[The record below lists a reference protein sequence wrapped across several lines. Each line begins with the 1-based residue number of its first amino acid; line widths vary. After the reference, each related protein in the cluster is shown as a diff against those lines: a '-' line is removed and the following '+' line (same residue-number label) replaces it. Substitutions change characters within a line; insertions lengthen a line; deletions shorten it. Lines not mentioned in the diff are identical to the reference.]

1 MLDRRDPINYVD
13 KEPVPAHIATAP
25 PVAHAALLGLGVY
38 RPRRVVPNSELV
50 DQIDSTDEWIRSRSG
65 IESRRWAEADET
77 IVSMSVAAAADALAA
92 SGLAADQIDAVVL
105 ATSSQM
111 VLGPSAGAVV
121 ATELGMHDTAAY
133 DISAGC
139 AGFCYALGNAA
150 GLVRAG
156 QARHVLV
163 IGVERLSDL
172 LDPTDRTCAFIFAD
186 GAGAVVVG
194 PSDSEGIGP
203 TAWGSDGSQTDAIKQ
218 DKDFQ
223 EYFAEVAVAA
233 DGGAAAER
241 PYIRMKGQAVF
252 RWAAT
257 FLDKAGRDVLDKS
270 GLTVDDLDAFIP
282 HQANSRITDALI
294 RVLHMPDS
302 VAVAR
307 DIVETGNTSAAS
319 IPMAM
324 EQVIRSGQ
332 ARPGDTA
339 MLLGF
344 GAGLA
349 YAGQVV
355 RLPAIV

>member
-1 MLDRRDPINYVD
+1 M
-13 KEPVPAHIATAP
+13 PAHIRTATPITHTAM
-25 PVAHAALLGLGVY
+25 LGLGVY
-38 RPRRVVPNSELV
+38 RPRRSVPNTDLV
-50 DQIDSTDEWIRSRSG
+50 EQIDSSDEWIRTRSG
-65 IESRRWAEADET
+65 ITSRRWAQTDES
-77 IVSMSVAAAADALAA
+77 IVAMSAAAARDALSAA
-92 SGLAADQIDAVVL
+92 GMKADQIDAVVL

-111 VLGPSAGAVV
+111 VLGPSAAAVV
-121 ATELGMHDTAAY
+121 ATELGMHDTASY

-139 AGFCYALGNAA
+139 AGFSYALGNASS
-150 GLVRAG
+150 LVRAG

-194 PSDSEGIGP
+194 PSTTEGIGP
-203 TAWGSDGSQTDAIKQ
+203 VAWGSDGSHTDAIKQ

-223 EYFAEVAVAA
+223 QYFTEVEEASSTGTAAV
-233 DGGAAAER
+233 R
-241 PYIRMKGQAVF
+241 PYIRMNGQAVF
-252 RWAAT
+252 RWVVT
-257 FLDKAGRDVLDKS
+257 HIEKACRDALGKS
-270 GLTVDDLDAFIP
+270 GVTVDELDAFIP
-282 HQANSRITDALI
+282 HQANNRITDALI
-294 RVLHMPDS
+294 RALAVPDT

-324 EQVIRSGQ
+324 EQLLRSGRAQ
-332 ARPGDTA
+332 PGDVA
-339 MLLGF
+339 LLLGF

-355 RLPAIV
+355 TLPKLR

>member
-1 MLDRRDPINYVD
+1 M
-13 KEPVPAHIATAP
+13 PAPIATATP
-25 PVAHAALLGLGVY
+25 AAHAALLGLGVY
-38 RPRRVVPNSELV
+38 RPRRVVPNSEIV
-50 DQIDSTDEWIRSRSG
+50 DRIDSSDEWIRTRSG
-65 IESRRWAEADET
+65 ITARGWAEPDET
-77 IVSMSVAAAADALAA
+77 IVSMSVAAARDALAA
-92 SGLAADQIDAVVL
+92 AGLVAEQIDAVVL

-121 ATELGMHDTAAY
+121 ATELGMQDTAAF
-133 DISAGC
+133 DVSAGC

-150 GLVRAG
+150 SLVRAG

-203 TAWGSDGSQTDAIKQ
+203 VAWGSDGSQTKAIKQ
-218 DKDFQ
+218 DKDFMQ
-223 EYFAEVAVAA
+223 YFAEVAAA
-233 DGGAAAER
+233 EAAGGSTER
-241 PYIRMKGQAVF
+241 PYIRMDGQAVF
-252 RWAAT
+252 RWAIT
-257 FLDKAGRDVLDKS
+257 FLEKACRDALEKAGV
-270 GLTVDDLDAFIP
+270 TADDLDAFVP

-294 RVLHMPDS
+294 RTLGLPDS
-302 VAVAR
+302 VAVAL
-307 DIVETGNTSAAS
+307 DIAESGNTSAAS

-324 EQVIRSGQ
+324 EQLLRSGE

-339 MLLGF
+339 LLLGF

-355 RLPAIV
+355 QLPAIS

>member
-1 MLDRRDPINYVD
+1 M
-13 KEPVPAHIATAP
+13 PATIATAS

-38 RPRRVVPNSELV
+38 RPRRVVPNAEIV
-50 DQIDSTDEWIRSRSG
+50 DQIESSDEWIRTRSG
-65 IESRRWAEADET
+65 ITARGWAEPDET
-77 IVSMSVAAAADALAA
+77 IVSMSVAAARNALDAA
-92 SGLAADQIDAVVL
+92 GIAADQVDAVVL

-172 LDPTDRTCAFIFAD
+172 LDKTDRTCAFIFAD

-194 PSDSEGIGP
+194 PAEAEGIGP
-203 TAWGSDGSQTDAIKQ
+203 VAWGSDGSQTAAIKQ
-218 DKDFQ
+218 DKDFTQ
-223 EYFAEVAVAA
+223 YFAEVAEKGA
-233 DGGAAAER
+233 DAER
-241 PYIRMKGQAVF
+241 PYIRMNGQAVF
-252 RWAAT
+252 RWAVT
-257 FLDKAGRDVLDKS
+257 FLEKACRAALDKAGVAA
-270 GLTVDDLDAFIP
+270 DDLDAFVP

-294 RVLHMPDS
+294 RTLGLPDT

-324 EQVIRSGQ
+324 EQLLRSGE
-332 ARPGDTA
+332 AKPGDTA
-339 MLLGF
+339 LLLGF

-355 RLPAIV
+355 RLPVIVSGQ

>member
-1 MLDRRDPINYVD
+1 MPT
-13 KEPVPAHIATAP
+13 PIATSIP
-25 PVAHAALLGLGVY
+25 ITHTGILGLGVY
-38 RPRRVVPNSELV
+38 RPRRVVPNSEIV
-50 DQIDSTDEWIRSRSG
+50 EAIDSSDEWIKTRSG
-65 IESRRWAEADET
+65 IAARHWAEDDET
-77 IVSMSVAAAADALAA
+77 IVSMSTAAARDALTAA
-92 SGLAADQIDAVVL
+92 GITADQVDAVLL

-139 AGFCYALGNAA
+139 AGFCYALADAA
-150 GLVRAG
+150 NLVRSG

-172 LDPTDRTCAFIFAD
+172 LDRTDRGTAFIFAD

-194 PSDSEGIGP
+194 AAEQEGIGP
-203 TAWGSDGSQTDAIKQ
+203 VAWGSDGSRTSAIKQ

-223 EYFAEVAVAA
+223 EYFAEVA
-233 DGGAAAER
+233 AAEASGGTTVR
-241 PYIRMKGQAVF
+241 PYIRMNGTEVF
-252 RWAAT
+252 RWAVT
-257 FLDKAGRDVLDKS
+257 FLEQACREALKLAGV
-270 GLTVDDLDAFIP
+270 TAADLDAFVP
-282 HQANSRITDALI
+282 HQANIRITDALV
-294 RVLHMPDS
+294 RTLDLPDT

-307 DIVETGNTSAAS
+307 DIVDTGNTSAAS

-324 EQVIRSGQ
+324 EQLLRSG
-332 ARPGDTA
+332 AAEPGQTA
-339 MLLGF
+339 LLLGF

-355 RLPAIV
+355 HLPPIV

>member
-1 MLDRRDPINYVD
+1 M
-13 KEPVPAHIATAP
+13 PAPIATAT
-25 PVAHAALLGLGVY
+25 PVAHAGLLGLGVY
-38 RPRRVVPNSELV
+38 RPRRAVPNSEIV
-50 DQIDSTDEWIRSRSG
+50 DRIDSSDEWIRTRSG
-65 IESRRWAEADET
+65 IKSRRWAEPDET
-77 IVSMSVAAAADALAA
+77 VVSMSVAAARDALAA
-92 SGLAADQIDAVVL
+92 AGLVAEQIDAVVL

-121 ATELGMHDTAAY
+121 ATELGMQDTAAF
-133 DISAGC
+133 DVSAGC
-139 AGFCYALGNAA
+139 AGFCYALANAA

-203 TAWGSDGSQTDAIKQ
+203 VAWGSDGSQTAAIKQ
-218 DKDFQ
+218 DKDFMQ
-223 EYFAEVAVAA
+223 YFAEVAAAEA
-233 DGGAAAER
+233 DGGSTER
-241 PYIRMKGQAVF
+241 PYIRMDGQAVF
-252 RWAAT
+252 RWAIT
-257 FLDKAGRDVLDKS
+257 FLEKACRDALEKAGV
-270 GLTVDDLDAFIP
+270 TADDLDAFVP

-294 RVLHMPDS
+294 RTLGLPDT

-307 DIVETGNTSAAS
+307 DIVDSGNTSAAS

-324 EQVIRSGQ
+324 EQLIRSGD

-339 MLLGF
+339 LLLGF

-355 RLPAIV
+355 RLPAIAS

>member
-1 MLDRRDPINYVD
+1 M
-13 KEPVPAHIATAP
+13 PAPIATAT
-25 PVAHAALLGLGVY
+25 PVAHAGLLGLGVY
-38 RPRRVVPNSELV
+38 RPRRVVPNSEIV
-50 DQIDSTDEWIRSRSG
+50 DRIDSSDEWIRTRSG
-65 IESRRWAEADET
+65 IRARRWAEPDET
-77 IVSMSVAAAADALAA
+77 VVSMSVAAARDALAA
-92 SGLAADQIDAVVL
+92 AGLVAEQIDAVVL

-121 ATELGMHDTAAY
+121 ATELGMQDTAAF
-133 DISAGC
+133 DVSAGC

-150 GLVRAG
+150 SLVRAG

-194 PSDSEGIGP
+194 PSDAEGVGP
-203 TAWGSDGSQTDAIKQ
+203 VAWGSDGSQTAAIKQ
-218 DKDFQ
+218 DKDFTQ
-223 EYFAEVAVAA
+223 YFAEVASAEA
-233 DGGAAAER
+233 EGGSTER
-241 PYIRMKGQAVF
+241 PYIRMDGQAVF
-252 RWAAT
+252 RWAIT
-257 FLDKAGRDVLDKS
+257 FLEKACRDALEKAGVAA
-270 GLTVDDLDAFIP
+270 DDLDAFVP

-294 RVLHMPDS
+294 RTLGLPEN

-307 DIVETGNTSAAS
+307 DIAESGNTSAAS

-324 EQVIRSGQ
+324 EQLLRSGE

-339 MLLGF
+339 LLLGF

-355 RLPAIV
+355 QLPAIT

>member
-1 MLDRRDPINYVD
+1 MPT
-13 KEPVPAHIATAP
+13 HIATAD
-25 PVAHAALLGLGVY
+25 PVAHTALLGLGVY
-38 RPRRVVPNSELV
+38 RPRRVVPNAEIV
-50 DQIDSTDEWIRSRSG
+50 DRIDSSDEWIQTRSG
-65 IESRRWAEADET
+65 ITARRWAEPDET
-77 IVSMSVAAAADALAA
+77 IVSMSVAAARDALTA

-133 DISAGC
+133 DVSAGC

-150 GLVRAG
+150 SLVRAG

-172 LDPTDRTCAFIFAD
+172 LDTADRTCAFIFAD

-194 PSDSEGIGP
+194 PADAEGIGP
-203 TAWGSDGSQTDAIKQ
+203 VAWGSDGTQTAAIKQ
-218 DKDFQ
+218 DKDFAQ
-223 EYFAEVAVAA
+223 YFAEVAEAEA
-233 DGGAAAER
+233 TGGTTER
-241 PYIRMKGQAVF
+241 PYIRMNGQAVF
-252 RWAAT
+252 RWAVT
-257 FLDKAGRDVLDKS
+257 FLEKACRDALEKAGV
-270 GLTVDDLDAFIP
+270 TAEDLDAFVP

-294 RVLHMPDS
+294 RTLGLPDA

-307 DIVETGNTSAAS
+307 DIAESGNTSAAS

-324 EQVIRSGQ
+324 EQLLRSGG

-339 MLLGF
+339 LLLGF

-355 RLPAIV
+355 RLPSIA

>member
-1 MLDRRDPINYVD
+1 MPT
-13 KEPVPAHIATAP
+13 PIATSIP
-25 PVAHAALLGLGVY
+25 ITHTGILGLGVY
-38 RPRRVVPNSELV
+38 RPRRVVPNSEIV
-50 DQIDSTDEWIRSRSG
+50 EAIDSSDEWIKTRSG
-65 IESRRWAEADET
+65 IAARHWAEDDET
-77 IVSMSVAAAADALAA
+77 IVSMSTAAARDALTAA
-92 SGLAADQIDAVVL
+92 GVTADQVDAVLL

-139 AGFCYALGNAA
+139 AGFCYALADAA
-150 GLVRAG
+150 NLVRSG

-172 LDPTDRTCAFIFAD
+172 LDRTDRGTAFIFAD

-194 PSDSEGIGP
+194 AAEQEGIGP
-203 TAWGSDGSQTDAIKQ
+203 VAWGSDGSRTSAIKQ

-223 EYFAEVAVAA
+223 EYFAEVA
-233 DGGAAAER
+233 AAEASGGTTVR
-241 PYIRMKGQAVF
+241 PYIRMNGTEVF
-252 RWAAT
+252 RWAVT
-257 FLDKAGRDVLDKS
+257 FLEQACREALKLAGV
-270 GLTVDDLDAFIP
+270 TAADLDAFVP
-282 HQANSRITDALI
+282 HQANIRITDALV
-294 RVLHMPDS
+294 RTLDLPDS

-307 DIVETGNTSAAS
+307 DIVDTGNTSAAS

-324 EQVIRSGQ
+324 EQLLRSG
-332 ARPGDTA
+332 AAEPGQTA
-339 MLLGF
+339 LLLGF

-355 RLPAIV
+355 HLPPIV

>member
-1 MLDRRDPINYVD
+1 M
-13 KEPVPAHIATAP
+13 PVAIATAK
-25 PVAHAALLGLGVY
+25 PVAHAALLGLGAY
-38 RPRRVVPNSELV
+38 RPRRVVPNAEIV
-50 DQIDSTDEWIRSRSG
+50 DRIDSSDEWIRTRSG
-65 IESRRWAEADET
+65 ITARHWAEPDET
-77 IVSMSVAAAADALAA
+77 IVSMSVAAARDALTAA
-92 SGLAADQIDAVVL
+92 GLVADEIDAVVL

-121 ATELGMHDTAAY
+121 ATELGMHDAAAY
-133 DISAGC
+133 DVSAGC

-150 GLVRAG
+150 SLVRAG

-194 PSDSEGIGP
+194 PAEAEGIGP
-203 TAWGSDGSQTDAIKQ
+203 VAWGSDGSQTSAIKQ
-218 DKDFQ
+218 DKDFAQ
-223 EYFAEVAVAA
+223 YFAEVAEAEA
-233 DGGAAAER
+233 TGGSTQR
-241 PYIRMKGQAVF
+241 PYIRMNGQAVF
-252 RWAAT
+252 RWAVT
-257 FLDKAGRDVLDKS
+257 FLEKACRDALEKAGVS
-270 GLTVDDLDAFIP
+270 ADDLDAFVP

-294 RVLHMPDS
+294 RTLGLPDT

-307 DIVETGNTSAAS
+307 DIVESGNTSAAS

-324 EQVIRSGQ
+324 EQLIRSGG
-332 ARPGDTA
+332 AKPGDTA
-339 MLLGF
+339 LLLGF

-355 RLPAIV
+355 ALPAIA